1 MQISSFLIIAAMAAS
16 ADAWENRGAWG
27 QGREQGW
34 NQQSADEGLQ
44 GSDSE
49 EQQWG
54 GRRANDPDWAIRPWG
69 TWGEKNMEEET
80 EEPMLYADEDEDES
94 SKGNAWAWGRGGRYG
109 DEEEAEEPMLY
120 ADEEEDESSKGN
132 AWAWGRGGRYG
143 GEDEY
148 DEDVEEETE
157 EPMLYAD
164 EEEDED
170 ADQGHAWAWGR
181 GGRYGDEEHSL
192 GSSNSNGS
200 DRQAWNTDRKEW
212 RAERPSMSDY
222 MPEDWDADSLMADG
236 EDDATNWKD
245 EWQTSMG
252 TWRDGRPTWDSWS
265 ASQ

>member
-69 TWGEKNMEEET
+69 TWGEKKMEEET

-132 AWAWGRGGRYG
+132 
-143 GEDEY
+143 
-148 DEDVEEETE
+148 
-157 EPMLYAD
+157 
-164 EEEDED
+164 
-170 ADQGHAWAWGR
+170 AWAWGR